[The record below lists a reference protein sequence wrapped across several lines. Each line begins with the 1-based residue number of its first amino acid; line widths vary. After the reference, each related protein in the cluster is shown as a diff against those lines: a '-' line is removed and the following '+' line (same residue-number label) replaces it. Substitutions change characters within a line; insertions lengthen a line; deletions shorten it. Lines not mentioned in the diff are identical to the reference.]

1 MISLAST
8 EMARFLARRLVR
20 VILLLAVAGIVLA
33 AVIVF
38 FQSSPSE
45 PDRFELE
52 SLPEVFMGTGV
63 PIILMAW
70 LFGASFVGAE
80 WQRGTM
86 TTALTWE
93 PRRIRLFVAKLVAT
107 VVTTL
112 ILAVVLQTLLGLALT
127 PAAALRGSTA
137 GIGGSWS
144 AEAVGAV
151 LRGAT
156 VAAVGA
162 AIAFSIAMAGRNTGA
177 ALGIGF
183 AYGAIAEPFLR
194 AWKPQWAPWLFSD
207 NAARFISAEEIGFP
221 PVARTTTE
229 SALLIIVYALLLAAL
244 SAALF
249 RRRDVT

>member
-1 MISLAST
+1 MIALVSS
-8 EMARFLARRLVR
+8 EMARFMSRRLVR
-20 VILLLAVAGIVLA
+20 VVLLLALAGIVLA

-38 FQSSPSE
+38 FQSSPAD

-52 SLPEVFMGTGV
+52 ALPEIFMGTGV
-63 PIILMAW
+63 VIILIAW
-70 LFGASFVGAE
+70 LFGASFVGAD
-80 WQRGTM
+80 WQKGTM

-107 VVTTL
+107 IVMTV
-112 ILAVVLQTLLGLALT
+112 ILAAVLQALLGLALT

-137 GIGGSWS
+137 GIGGSWFV
-144 AEAVGAV
+144 EVVGSV

-162 AIAFSIAMAGRNTGA
+162 AIAFSVAMAGRNTGA

-221 PVARTTTE
+221 PVARTTSE
-229 SALLIIVYALLLAAL
+229 SAVLIIIYALLLAAI

>member
-1 MISLAST
+1 MIVLIYS

-20 VILLLAVAGIVLA
+20 VVLLLAFAGIVLA

-38 FQSSPSE
+38 FQSSPTSS
-45 PDRFELE
+45 DRFELVG
-52 SLPEVFMGTGV
+52 LPEIFMATGV
-63 PIILMAW
+63 PIILIAW

-107 VVTTL
+107 VVMTL
-112 ILAVVLQTLLGLALT
+112 VLAVVLQALLGLALT

-137 GIGGSWS
+137 GLGGSWF
-144 AEAVGAV
+144 AEAAGAV
-151 LRGAT
+151 LRGAI

-183 AYGAIAEPFLR
+183 AYGAIAEQFLR

-207 NAARFISAEEIGFP
+207 NAARFITAEEIGFP
-221 PVARTTTE
+221 PLARTTTE
-229 SALLIIVYALLLAAL
+229 AALLIIIYALIFAVA

-249 RRRDVT
+249 KRRDVT

>member
-1 MISLAST
+1 MIALVSS
-8 EMARFLARRLVR
+8 EMARFMSRRLVR
-20 VILLLAVAGIVLA
+20 VVLLLALAGIVLA

-38 FQSSPSE
+38 FQSSPAD

-52 SLPEVFMGTGV
+52 ALPEIFMGTGV
-63 PIILMAW
+63 VIILIAW
-70 LFGASFVGAE
+70 LFGASFVGAD
-80 WQRGTM
+80 WQKGTM
-86 TTALTWE
+86 TTA
-93 PRRIRLFVAKLVAT
+93 
-107 VVTTL
+107 
-112 ILAVVLQTLLGLALT
+112 VLQALLGLALT

-137 GIGGSWS
+137 GIGGSWFV
-144 AEAVGAV
+144 EVVGSV

-162 AIAFSIAMAGRNTGA
+162 AIAFSVAMAGRNTGA

-221 PVARTTTE
+221 PVARTTSE
-229 SALLIIVYALLLAAL
+229 SAVLIIIYALLLATI

-249 RRRDVT
+249 KRRDVT

>member
-1 MISLAST
+1 MITLIFS
-8 EMARFLARRLVR
+8 EMARLLARRLVR
-20 VILLLAVAGIVLA
+20 VVLLLTLAGIVLA

-38 FQSSPSE
+38 FRSSPSS

-52 SLPEVFMGTGV
+52 ALPEVFMGTGV
-63 PIILMAW
+63 PIILIAW

-93 PRRIRLFVAKLVAT
+93 PRRVRLFVAKLVAT

-137 GIGGSWS
+137 GIGGPWF
-144 AEAVGAV
+144 AEVAGAV
-151 LRGAT
+151 LRGAA
-156 VAAVGA
+156 VATVGA

-177 ALGIGF
+177 ALGVGF

-194 AWKPQWAPWLFSD
+194 AWKPEWAPWLFSD
-207 NAARFISAEEIGFP
+207 NAARFISAQEIGFP
-221 PVARTTTE
+221 PMARTTLE
-229 SALLIIVYALLLAAL
+229 AALLITVYALILAVLAAA
-244 SAALF
+244 SF
-249 RRRDVT
+249 KRRDVT